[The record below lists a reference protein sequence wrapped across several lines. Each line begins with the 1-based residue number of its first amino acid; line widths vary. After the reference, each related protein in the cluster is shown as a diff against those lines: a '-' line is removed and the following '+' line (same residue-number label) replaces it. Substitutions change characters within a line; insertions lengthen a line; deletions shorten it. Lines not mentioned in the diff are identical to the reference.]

1 MKIEYVKTVLYV
13 YPMLKRLAE
22 ATRDSAEHK
31 AMLSYRAK
39 GDAFHTALA
48 VAEEYLLADR
58 LDLLKERMRD
68 VLSKLGEEERFFLE
82 YRYFGKNKGKP
93 RTIFCSERNYYRRQR
108 DLLRKVAFELSVH
121 GVREDNFRKD
131 YGGSECMMR
140 ILRAVCEGEERGV
153 PPKRSE
159 RAIRFQKSP
168 SERSGSGFRP
178 RATKTAMTTTAA
190 DTRQM
195 TTISTTERPLP
206 LGVFSSSSGR

>member
-1 MKIEYVKTVLYV
+1 MKIEYIKTVLYV
-13 YPMLKRLAE
+13 YPMLRRLAE
-22 ATRDSAEHK
+22 ATRASAENK
-31 AMLSYRAK
+31 ALLSYRAK
-39 GDAFHTALA
+39 GDAFQAALA

-68 VLSKLGEEERFFLE
+68 VLSKLNEEERFFLE
-82 YRYFGKNKGKP
+82 YRYFGKKKEEP
-93 RTIFCSERNYYRRQR
+93 RTILCSERNYYRRQR
-108 DLLRKVAFELSVH
+108 ELVRKVAFELSVH
-121 GVREDNFRKD
+121 GVREDSFLED

-140 ILRAVCEGEERGV
+140 ILRAVREGKERGV

-168 SERSGSGFRP
+168 SERSGSGLRP

-206 LGVFSSSSGR
+206 LGVFSSSAGR